1 MPSNKKVNTLH
12 PMLVEKADQ
21 IRRSRDCYRGTD
33 AVKAGESAGVTGI
46 DELYLPKLSGQDQ
59 SEYRTYKLR
68 ALFYAAMARTVTAL
82 VGAIDRKPPE
92 VKGADHLEDFNK
104 DVTGTGVSL
113 TEFLKELETEIMIS
127 GRVIVCIDR
136 MNSENNRPYLVWY
149 KNEDCIN
156 WFTEEYSEF
165 DKQLGAVVFREM
177 FYKPCEDNPYE
188 QIACNRY
195 REFVKDPQGNVTVNI
210 WTPET
215 VNADGLGSE
224 NTNYVIT
231 ETYSVHNRGKALGF
245 LPVVPIVSEGSPLEI
260 PKPPLIDLVD
270 VNLSHYRNSAD
281 YEHGLHWTALPTP
294 WFSGLNDRGTQIS
307 LGSGAAIALPDPSS
321 KAGFLEFSG
330 VGLKAILDSMKHK
343 EQLMSSLGARMLA
356 GGMDQSTSAEVA
368 KINVSG
374 EIAALRNV
382 AKSMSRG
389 ITRLLRMV
397 SHWEGKSID
406 DISIHLNEDY
416 IDATLPAADVTALV
430 SAYQAGAMSLD
441 SLLWNLDQ
449 GERLPMSR
457 TVEEEM
463 SLIEGDM
470 DKEASFALGFEE
482 SGIAFT
488 GNSFSSESSSNEIPA
503 ESEEDGGDE

>member
-1 MPSNKKVNTLH
+1 MPVNNKVNTVH

-33 AVKAGESAGVTGI
+33 AVKGNEHAGYKGL
-46 DELYLPKLSGQDQ
+46 DETYLPKLSGQDN
-59 SEYRTYKLR
+59 SEYKNYKLR
-68 ALFYAAMARTVTAL
+68 ALFYASMARTVTAL

-92 VKGADHLEDFNK
+92 VKGADHLEEFSK

-136 MNSENNRPYLVWY
+136 MNTENNRPYLIWY

-156 WFTEEYSEF
+156 WFTQEYSEF
-165 DKQLGAVVFREM
+165 DKQMNRVVFRESY
-177 FYKPCEDNPYE
+177 YKPSEDNPYQ
-188 QIACNRY
+188 QIACDRY
-195 REFVKDPQGNVTVNI
+195 REFVKDDAGHVTVNI
-210 WTPET
+210 WTPES
-215 VNADGLGSE
+215 VAEGYASHKA
-224 NTNYVIT
+224 NYEIT
-231 ETYSVHNRGKALGF
+231 QTYNVHNRGKALGF
-245 LPVVPIVSEGSPLEI
+245 LPVVPIVSEGSPLEV

-321 KAGFLEFSG
+321 KAGFLEFTG
-330 VGLKAILDSMKHK
+330 TGLKAILDSMKHK
-343 EQLMSSLGARMLA
+343 EKLMSSLGARMLS
-356 GGMDQSTSAEVA
+356 GGTMDQSTSAEVA

-374 EIAALRNV
+374 EVAALRNI

-389 ITRLLRMV
+389 ITRLLKMV
-397 SHWEGKSID
+397 SYWEGKPVED
-406 DISIHLNEDY
+406 LQVHLNEDY

-430 SAYQAGAMSLD
+430 AAYQAGAMSLD

-463 SLIEGDM
+463 ALIEGDM
-470 DKEASFALGFEE
+470 ENLNFSYDEDDDGEE
-482 SGIAFT
+482 
-488 GNSFSSESSSNEIPA
+488 
-503 ESEEDGGDE
+503 

>member
-12 PMLVEKADQ
+12 PMLVDKAEQ

-33 AVKAGESAGVTGI
+33 AVKACEYAGSTGI
-46 DELYLPKLSGQDQ
+46 DEVYLPKLSGQDQ

-92 VKGADHLEDFNK
+92 MKGADQLGDFNE

-113 TEFLKELETEIMIS
+113 VEFLKELETEIMIS

-136 MNSENNRPYLVWY
+136 MSSENNRPYLVWY

-165 DKQLGAVVFREM
+165 DKQLSAVVFKEM
-177 FYKPCEDNPYE
+177 YYKPCDDNPYE
-188 QIACNRY
+188 QVACNRY
-195 REFVKDPQGNVTVNI
+195 REFVKDAQGNVVVNI

-215 VNADGLGSE
+215 VHSKGAANSE
-224 NTNYVIT
+224 AKYEIT
-231 ETYSVHNRGKALGF
+231 QSYPVHNRGKALGF

-374 EIAALRNV
+374 EVAALRNV

-397 SHWEGKSID
+397 AYWEGKPVE
-406 DISIHLNEDY
+406 DISVHLNEDY
-416 IDATLPAADVTALV
+416 IDSTLPAADVTALV

-457 TVEEEM
+457 TVEEEI

-482 SGIAFT
+482 QGIAFD
-488 GNSFSSESSSNEIPA
+488 GNQFSSTAGIDQP
-503 ESEEDGGDE
+503 EDDGNNSGGV